1 MLPEAFKGMWSFDR
15 DKTRS
20 VFEAE
25 LEAQK
30 VIANLINKR
39 ATELMEDKLRQ
50 EMEKAIQH
58 QSYFVLETPL
68 SHGDHW
74 KYLDLFENNGYQIQ
88 LNYLCLDKISDCTA
102 RVEQRVL
109 EGGHFVSA

>member
-1 MLPEAFKGMWSFDR
+1 MWSFDR

-30 VIANLINKR
+30 VTANLINKR